1 MGDFN
6 LFCSKWYSNHYL
18 LPKISVGQDIL
29 ITSTSLLPLTD
40 NVPSLTLMIRCGYM
54 GCVALDA
61 IISLE
66 TQEVF
71 LMATYPILIP
81 GLHRTLITDH
91 YKDVDPPFTSVVLIA
106 FWALL

>member
-1 MGDFN
+1 MVGFK
-6 LFCSKWYSNHYL
+6 LFCSQRYSNHYL

-29 ITSTSLLPLTD
+29 ITSTSLLPLTN
-40 NVPSLTLMIRCGYM
+40 NVPILPFMIRCGYL
-54 GCVALDA
+54 GCVTLDA

-66 TQEVF
+66 TWKVF

-81 GLHRTLITDH
+81 DLHKRLVTDL

-106 FWALL
+106 FWAFL